1 MCWLSTIQ
9 SCRLESPLGI
19 VTAASVV
26 RLPTWVRSGP
36 TSLFAFVPRI
46 VWQLEHE
53 PSWKTRA
60 PPAGGP
66 PPGGGA
72 GPPPLRAPLPDPPPP
87 PGGAPGRPA
96 VGEPLAELALRLREH
111 VEVHVRVLEP
121 AELGAGAA
129 VAAGR

>member
-1 MCWLSTIQ
+1 MSGIWLPGLMCWLSTIQ

-46 VWQLEHE
+46 VWQLEQE
-53 PSWKTRA
+53 PSWKTRGPSAGA
-60 PPAGGP
+60 PPEGAGAEAAGAR
-66 PPGGGA
+66 GGGA
-72 GPPPLRAPLPDPPPP
+72 A
-87 PGGAPGRPA
+87 GGGGRGGVL

-111 VEVHVRVLEP
+111 VEVHVRVLE
-121 AELGAGAA
+121 
-129 VAAGR
+129 